1 MRRVLER
8 ELGIRI
14 GTSQFL
20 DEHRPREIRAPVL
33 GQEPGLVPP
42 PVW

>member
-1 MRRVLER
+1 MRQMFDR

-20 DEHRPREIRAPVL
+20 DEHRPREIRPPVL
-33 GQEPGLVPP
+33 GLEPP
-42 PVW
+42 PAVW